1 MSVDGVHLLHGVNF
15 PSGAFLAQLTDA
27 TPQANLTDVIGFAAG
42 QPDPQF
48 VGTRMSKFDQPF
60 TSTQLKTVLDLCGAQ
75 FAADLS
81 AGNTDF
87 YYKKAKNLGVRESPA
102 GTLHLRLR
110 MASGVAYW
118 TDLSASHGQDAT
130 ITGRIL
136 PLYNGSN
143 PPMVPA
149 GGVALA
155 GTPIAA
161 EWYTLGPVYIN
172 STPIAGLQSVGLS
185 LNLQAF
191 ELGSDG
197 DIYSTFCGVA
207 RRQPV
212 LNLTSL
218 KADLWSSYGL
228 LGAALTSW
236 AVYFRRHDPD
246 GGIYA
251 NNQNQHIAITGTT
264 GKIVPNSTSG
274 GSGDAPSQTSL
285 RALLRSAN
293 AVDPPFTIA
302 TATTIP

>member
-42 QPDPQF
+42 QADPQF
-48 VGTRMSKFDQPF
+48 VGTRESKFDQPF
-60 TSTQLKTVLDLCGAQ
+60 TTPQLKTILDLCGAQ

-81 AGNTDF
+81 SGNTDL
-87 YYKKAKNLGVRESPA
+87 YYKKAKNLGVRESA
-102 GTLHLRLR
+102 ASTVHLRMR

-118 TDLSASHGQDAT
+118 TELSASQGQDAT
-130 ITGRIL
+130 ISGRIL
-136 PLYNGSN
+136 PLFNGSN

-149 GGVALA
+149 GSVALV
-155 GTPIAA
+155 GTPTAA

-172 STPIAGLQSVGLS
+172 GTQIGGLQSMSLP

-191 ELGSDG
+191 ELGASG
-197 DIYSTFCGVA
+197 DVYSTFCGVA
-207 RRQPV
+207 RRQPM

-218 KADLWSSYGL
+218 KTDLWATYGL
-228 LGAALTSW
+228 LGTALSSW
-236 AVYFRRHDPD
+236 AVYLRRHDPD

-264 GKIVPNSTSG
+264 GKIVPSSTSG
-274 GSGDAPSQTSL
+274 GGGETPAQTTH
-285 RALLRSAN
+285 RVLLRSPN
-293 AVDPPFTIA
+293 ATDPPLAIA